1 MGKKKRNSVLI
12 VILADILLA
21 ASCGMMITGEGT
33 QRIPITSV
41 PMGATV
47 IVNGVEQGRTP
58 LILDLAKKARGRV
71 IRIEVPGY
79 QPLEIRLAKKAS
91 GGPFFANL
99 LLGLLPGCVPATAYS
114 LAHDGKGFFPVWL
127 LSAAAFG
134 GVFTAVDLASGAVG
148 EFVPKE
154 VTVRLKKADGTPRVV
169 TIFLD
174 ADEFR
179 NIKWI
184 RVQRN

>member
-1 MGKKKRNSVLI
+1 MGRKSAARYIV

-21 ASCGMMITGEGT
+21 ASCGMMITGEGM

-71 IRIEVPGY
+71 IRIEAPGY
-79 QPLEIRLAKKAS
+79 QPVEIRLAKKES
-91 GGPFFANL
+91 VGPIFGNL
-99 LLGLLPGCVPATAYS
+99 LLGLLPGGVPAVAYS

-134 GVFTAVDLASGAVG
+134 AIFTAVDSASGLIG

-184 RVQRN
+184 RVQRD